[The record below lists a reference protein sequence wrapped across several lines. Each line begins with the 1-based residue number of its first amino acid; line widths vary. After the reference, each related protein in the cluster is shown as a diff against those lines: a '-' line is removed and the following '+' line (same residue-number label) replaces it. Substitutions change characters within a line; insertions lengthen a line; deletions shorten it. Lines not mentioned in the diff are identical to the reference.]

1 MILILCLIVFV
12 IVATFALVCMAI
24 CMYIDEIKDIIY
36 NLKNNK
42 DIVYN
47 LKNNKGE

>member
-1 MILILCLIVFV
+1 MILDVLSGILVLCLIVFV
-12 IVATFALVCMAI
+12 IACTFALVCMAI
-24 CMYIDEIKDIIY
+24 CMYKDDI
-36 NLKNNK
+36 K

>member
-24 CMYIDEIKDIIY
+24 CMYMDDIKDIIY

-42 DIVYN
+42 DIIDN
-47 LKNNKGE
+47 FKNNKGE

>member
-1 MILILCLIVFV
+1 MILDVLSGILIVWLIIFV
-12 IVATFALVCMAI
+12 IACTFVLVLMAI
-24 CMYIDEIKDIIY
+24 GMYKDDI
-36 NLKNNK
+36 K